1 MSDATPKPGGRTQR
15 VRRILYGGNAFVSM
29 AAAVIVALLVVWF
42 AGFVVDRAT
51 GPLASA
57 VRVDL
62 TENRRFSLSPRT
74 VALVAGLDEP
84 VEAVRVGSDPA
95 AADLLRRVER
105 AAAGGKLAV
114 SAVDPA
120 REPAEWVALL
130 ERVQRSTGGGP
141 VVEAVRGAGA
151 AGVDMVGGYEEVA
164 ALLGEAADGITA
176 EAELPAAE
184 KLRSDAATLLAQAAA
199 LRAGVDAAMDGLD
212 EPLPNL
218 ARSRDAIAVLLR
230 EQIADRLPT
239 MRTYLGRRAGDR
251 SAPMAAQDAAL
262 RAVRVLDAA
271 VGGLAPAATRLG
283 ETPVP
288 TDQQRVRAALAG
300 GRGVV
305 VFRGDRVRAFA
316 VEPDADPAAMEERLA
331 AALLT
336 VTLDEPPAL
345 VFVDF
350 PDAPAIERGG
360 NFNLVA
366 GRARDAGFE
375 IGQLSLTPGPLNVQA
390 FAPGRRVV
398 WVVPPI
404 ATPDNQNDGPVSRL
418 ATLLKERLNA
428 GDGVLWIPGF
438 RRLGRY
444 AQADPLAAVGAAA
457 GVRVDEGELVL
468 RLAAGEGNDAGP
480 VATPRF
486 EVPFGSKER
495 DAADAAASIRATLGT
510 GVAFLELPQPLTL
523 ATPAFPLLTVADPG
537 QWLDAEPLATGDL
550 ASARPD
556 AGESR
561 GPQAV
566 AAVAELPSA
575 GRLAVFGDGLM
586 FQDPVLQ
593 RARQSANADL
603 FATACLWLAGLDRAV
618 LPGPS
623 AGTGRLVPAVEPA
636 TRRNLQLALAGG
648 LPLLA
653 ALAGLAVAWWRRA

>member
-1 MSDATPKPGGRTQR
+1 M
-15 VRRILYGGNAFVSM
+15 
-29 AAAVIVALLVVWF
+29 
-42 AGFVVDRAT
+42 
-51 GPLASA
+51 
-57 VRVDL
+57 
-62 TENRRFSLSPRT
+62 
-74 VALVAGLDEP
+74 
-84 VEAVRVGSDPA
+84 GSDPA

-130 ERVQRSTGGGP
+130 ERVQRLTGGGP

-151 AGVDMVGGYEEVA
+151 AGVEVAGGYEEVA

-199 LRAGVDAAMDGLD
+199 LRAGVKAAPDGLG
-212 EPLPNL
+212 EPLPDL

-262 RAVRVLDAA
+262 RAVRVLEAA

-305 VFRGDRVRAFA
+305 VFHGDRVRAFA
-316 VEPDADPAAMEERLA
+316 VEPDADPAALEERLA
-331 AALLT
+331 AALVT
-336 VTLDEPPAL
+336 VTLSEPPAL

-360 NFNLVA
+360 IFNLVA

-375 IGQLSLTPGPLNVQA
+375 IGRLPLGPGPLTVQA

-398 WVVPPI
+398 WAVPPI
-404 ATPDNQNDGPVSRL
+404 ATPDNQDDGPVSRL

-468 RLAAGEGNDAGP
+468 RLAAGEGDDAGRSP
-480 VATPRF
+480 RRASRFRSDPRSAMPPTPR
-486 EVPFGSKER
+486 P
-495 DAADAAASIRATLGT
+495 
-510 GVAFLELPQPLTL
+510 
-523 ATPAFPLLTVADPG
+523 
-537 QWLDAEPLATGDL
+537 
-550 ASARPD
+550 ASAPPWAPASPSSNCRSRSCWPPPRPRCSPSPTR
-556 AGESR
+556 ASGSTPSRSPPATSRPPAPTPEIR
-561 GPQAV
+561 GPQVV

-603 FATACLWLAGLDRAV
+603 FATTCLWLAGLDQAV

-623 AGTGRLVPAVEPA
+623 AGTGRVVPAVEPA
-636 TRRNLQLALAGG
+636 TRRNLQLASPAASRSSPPSPASPSRGGAGREVRG
-648 LPLLA
+648 SERLDLRRVFEVRRQCCACPRRTRRHGGTERKPTTVNSSTSA
-653 ALAGLAVAWWRRA
+653 ALLRASDQRRGEPWSGIRRGSLHRSSASPWALQRMPLDVGGR